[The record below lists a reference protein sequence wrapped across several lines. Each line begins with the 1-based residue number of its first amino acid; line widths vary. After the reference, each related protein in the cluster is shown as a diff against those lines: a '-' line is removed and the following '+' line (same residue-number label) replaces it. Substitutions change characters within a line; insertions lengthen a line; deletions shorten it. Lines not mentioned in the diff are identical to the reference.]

1 MKVFTVK
8 LILSRSN
15 PQQIRELQIEEDRT
29 IAELQQA
36 VAAVFLDHPG
46 ECKSITF
53 RTDEHSVSPSLAL
66 KDVLDV
72 DSFAQIDLNL
82 RKDPSCNL
90 LLEVL
95 ESGDVSDFY
104 VPHITRF
111 RPDLDPSSATGYFL
125 EDAEKNNQLLLEKMN
140 RSLVRLFRPG
150 SIAPEFCKT
159 ISIPLSRILESH
171 TVTDL
176 KQFADRFQL
185 DYYSGQRKADLIRT
199 LCCDMNQD
207 RYWTSLLSSLTYTE
221 YQAMNTLCVTG
232 NLPDPSVDFWDVLP
246 KLSERSL
253 LAHDYSG
260 VTRIAKEFMD
270 FYERWLENNNERDF
284 LLNLCY
290 RTVLTAAC
298 KLYGFV
304 DRELAE
310 ELFLHCYPEVCQNTN
325 LSELWD
331 AGTAALT
338 LNLKKLNVSTR
349 YNLKDFDRSAAE
361 ELQSNF
367 VLRNRLHYT
376 PDRYVLEKVAV
387 YGYQLDPEMGNEYR
401 RLLLKYHC
409 SSYLISYSAAEI
421 AHLTYFV
428 YSHDE
433 ILRFCANTLRLKS
446 TSPVIKAISDFL
458 TKHKKDF
465 RLLPLSGLTEA
476 EFDAHKKQPPKKVAA
491 VAKKRIYPNDPCPC
505 GSGKK
510 YKVCCG
516 RKS

>member
-15 PQQIRELQIEEDRT
+15 PQKIRELQIEEDRT

-36 VAAVFLDHPG
+36 AVAVFLDHPG
-46 ECKSITF
+46 ECKSMTF
-53 RTDEHSVSPSLAL
+53 RIDKHSVSPGLVL
-66 KDVLDV
+66 KDVLDIG
-72 DSFAQIDLNL
+72 SFAQIDLGL
-82 RKDPSCNL
+82 RNDTSCNL

-95 ESGDVSDFY
+95 ESGDVSDFRI
-104 VPHITRF
+104 PHITRF
-111 RPDLDPSSATGYFL
+111 RPDVASTLAIAYFT
-125 EDAEKNNQLLLEKMN
+125 EEAEKNSQLLLEKMN
-140 RSLVRLFRPG
+140 RSLTRLFRPG

-159 ISIPLSRILESH
+159 ISIPLSRLLEAH
-171 TVTDL
+171 TVADL
-176 KQFADRFQL
+176 KRFADRFHL
-185 DYYSGQRKADLIRT
+185 PYYNGQRKADLIRT

-207 RYWTSLLSSLTYTE
+207 SYWTNLLSSLTYSE

-284 LLNLCY
+284 LVQLCY

-331 AGTAALT
+331 AGIAAAT
-338 LNLKKLNVSTR
+338 LNLKKLNASTR
-349 YNLKDFDRSAAE
+349 YNIEDFDRSAAE
-361 ELQSNF
+361 ELHSHF
-367 VLRNRLHYT
+367 ILRNRLHYT
-376 PDRYVLEKVAV
+376 PDRSFLEKVAA
-387 YGYQLDPEMGNEYR
+387 YGYRLDPEMENEYR

-409 SSYLISYSAAEI
+409 SSYLISYSAAEV
-421 AHLTYFV
+421 AHLTY
-428 YSHDE
+428 YAYPHDE
-433 ILRFCANTLRLKS
+433 ILRFCADTLKVRNTN
-446 TSPVIKAISDFL
+446 PAISGISAFL
-458 TKHKKDF
+458 TKHKKEF
-465 RLLPLSGLTEA
+465 RVLPLSGLTEA
-476 EFDAHKKQPPKKVAA
+476 EFDAHKKQPSKKAVAA
-491 VAKKRIYPNDPCPC
+491 AQKRIYPNDPCPC